1 MVGHPIGGIVHKPD
15 LRLGFDNRQV
25 DGFDYAG
32 GRTSWC
38 IYEVLVV
45 LIITLFLV
53 KEENNVGNVAQ
64 SEKSPQNSQ

>member
-1 MVGHPIGGIVHKPD
+1 MYKPD

-25 DGFDYAG
+25 DGFDFVG

-45 LIITLFLV
+45 LLISLFLAE
-53 KEENNVGNVAQ
+53 EENNVGNVGNVGNVAQ
-64 SEKSPQNSQ
+64 SEKSPQKSQ